1 MRNKYGLLIIIL
13 IFLLAGLGL
22 NILNKFYTVG
32 YINDLLFKRE
42 FAVNPRVEIDPEKKY
57 IVRIWYYPFYRT
69 TDMAEREKSYFQE
82 IARGTQET
90 YPNIQL
96 KIRKLDFLDGYQELL
111 ESIKRGEPP
120 DIYLNISGDSLLD
133 KELQL
138 PVDPYITDQQEGF
151 FTLNW
156 EEINRHNHL
165 WALPFLIQEQ
175 YWLINDN
182 GNVFQSS
189 NGFIESICA
198 LDTVKLALN
207 TADETL
213 LRQLLT
219 LKGLKGIS
227 LEGRGVDEDTY
238 KTLKE
243 VYELMHSMREKG
255 VLVSLNKKMDSNFL
269 KDFFSKKSVLIGP
282 VNPYLA
288 CFLSGNINCHRVML
302 DNLIKEYSLTI
313 FRQKDYQGHDH
324 SKAVMMTAL
333 HMAISGAEKIT
344 EILPL
349 ETAYQRDSAEKRE
362 YVKLLEINPEDREY
376 WREVILPAW
385 QDFWEK
391 DLSPVEVMEK
401 IK

>member
-32 YINDLLFKRE
+32 YIYDLLFKRE

-57 IVRIWYYPFYRT
+57 TVRIWYYPIYRT
-69 TDMAEREKSYFQE
+69 TKMAQGEKSYFQE
-82 IARGTQET
+82 IARGIQEK

-96 KIRKLDFLDGYQELL
+96 KIRELNFLDGHQELL
-111 ESIKRGEPP
+111 ESIKKGEPP
-120 DIYLNISGDSLLD
+120 DIYWNISGDSLLD
-133 KELQL
+133 QELQL
-138 PVDPYITDQQEGF
+138 PVDPYITEQQEGF
-151 FTLNW
+151 FTVNW
-156 EEINRHNHL
+156 EEINRDNHL

-175 YWLINDN
+175 YWVTNEDD
-182 GNVFQSS
+182 NVFQASS
-189 NGFIESICA
+189 GFIKSISA
-198 LDTVKLALN
+198 LDTARLALN

-219 LKGLKGIS
+219 LKGLKEIS
-227 LEGRGVDEDTY
+227 LEGGDVDEDTY

-243 VYELMHSMREKG
+243 VYEIMHSMREKG
-255 VLVSLNKKMDSNFL
+255 VFVSSSKNIDDDFL
-269 KDFFSKKSVLIGP
+269 KNFFSKKPVLIGP

-288 CFLSGNINCHRVML
+288 CFLSENTNGHRVML

-313 FRQKDYQGHDH
+313 LRQKDYQGHDH
-324 SKAVMMTAL
+324 SKAVMLTAL
-333 HMAISGAEKIT
+333 HMVTSGTEMIT

-349 ETAYQRDSAEKRE
+349 KAAYQRDSAEKRE
-362 YVKLLEINPEDREY
+362 YVKLLEISPEDREY
-376 WREVILPAW
+376 WRGVILPAW
-385 QDFWEK
+385 QDFWQN
-391 DLSPVEVMEK
+391 DLLPVEVMDK